1 MCIHAEGNK
10 KYIYANQYVEVG
22 GFSAG
27 HATTAGRS
35 REGDGP
41 SFLQQRWLKGIIC
54 ILYIYIDSKQADIS
68 GWFNGC
74 VKYL

>member
-1 MCIHAEGNK
+1 MYIHAEGNK

-27 HATTAGRS
+27 HATTAGRF

-41 SFLQQRWLKGIIC
+41 SFFKNI
-54 ILYIYIDSKQADIS
+54 
-68 GWFNGC
+68 GWRVLFEAGRHIRFIGC
-74 VKYL
+74 VIHR